1 MRTLQGITRTLVSGL
16 ALALVAVAPA
26 LAAPPG
32 GFLGVYL
39 VEEEKSREGALVEE
53 VAPDSPAAQAGLRKG
68 DRILAANDQ
77 PTPNSRALIGIL
89 TGASAGQRLSLRVSR
104 EGWERTLQVTLGGRE
119 QPQARTPQPT
129 APRAQGESG
138 FLGVFLRQGPQG
150 EAVIDGVR
158 EGSPAAQAGLQSGD
172 VVRTVDGRE
181 VKDPSSLVAALSGL
195 PPGQT
200 VKLGVRRGGALGRD
214 LTIDATLGRR
224 TADVTPAAPRARPSQ
239 PAPVPSPDARRAPYV
254 GVALVDDEGKGP
266 LRVEDVQAGSPAE
279 RFGVRPGDAVISV
292 DGKAVTTIEQFVK
305 AMEGKF
311 AGDAVT
317 LKVERD
323 GWRSDV
329 RITLAPR
336 QE

>member
-1 MRTLQGITRTLVSGL
+1 MRTLQGITRSLVGAL
-16 ALALVAVAPA
+16 ALALVAVGPA
-26 LAAPPG
+26 LAAPG

-39 VEEEKSREGALVEE
+39 VEEDRSTEGALVEE

-68 DRILAANDQ
+68 DRILSANGAA
-77 PTPNSRALIGIL
+77 TPNSKALIGIL
-89 TGASAGQRLSLRVSR
+89 TRAGAGEKLTLRVSR
-104 EGWERTLQVTLGGRE
+104 EGWERSLQVTLGGRE
-119 QPQARTPQPT
+119 QPQARTPQPA

-172 VVRTVDGRE
+172 VVTKVDGAE
-181 VKDPSSLVAALSGL
+181 VKDPSSFVAALQGM
-195 PPGQT
+195 PPGRT
-200 VKLGVRRGGALGRD
+200 VKLGIRRGGALGRD
-214 LTIDATLGRR
+214 MTIEATLGRR
-224 TADVTPAAPRARPSQ
+224 TAEVSPPAPRARPSQ
-239 PAPVPSPDARRAPYV
+239 PQPVPSPEARRAPYV

-266 LRVEDVQAGSPAE
+266 LKVEDVQAGSPAE
-279 RFGVRPGDAVISV
+279 RFGVRPGDTVLSV
-292 DGKAVTTIEQFVK
+292 DGKEVRTIEQFVK
-305 AMEGKF
+305 AMDGKF

-329 RITLAPR
+329 RITLDARP
-336 QE
+336 E